1 MLLQD
6 SYPDEIAGKWKPDW
20 DTPPVYQ
27 PALTGQIKWRNYYDY
42 GDPVGFKL
50 PIVCRWLADHGV
62 KMFDFG
68 VPGNLGEDNAGHDI
82 GFARY
87 LFPGEAHNEY
97 WKDDEV
103 FDHFIHEVVDRDQPR
118 PNLKRRLMRAEI
130 VGYLVSYG
138 VSLVLLMA
146 AVFLVD
152 RAIIAYNPPPASGD
166 GENPSPLLK
175 AFEKGSDILGIS
187 ILLCGVTV
195 LARIPR
201 LINDQH
207 FWQWNGRALII
218 FALCGFL
225 YALCVSPETQRNVG
239 ALPAGLMPYIGM
251 KGYTDP
257 GSRFSM
263 LTLATV
269 LVGMVIAIG
278 SAAASRASPDWA

>member
-1 MLLQD
+1 
-6 SYPDEIAGKWKPDW
+6 
-20 DTPPVYQ
+20 
-27 PALTGQIKWRNYYDY
+27 
-42 GDPVGFKL
+42 
-50 PIVCRWLADHGV
+50 
-62 KMFDFG
+62 
-68 VPGNLGEDNAGHDI
+68 
-82 GFARY
+82 
-87 LFPGEAHNEY
+87 
-97 WKDDEV
+97 
-103 FDHFIHEVVDRDQPR
+103 
-118 PNLKRRLMRAEI
+118 
-130 VGYLVSYG
+130 
-138 VSLVLLMA
+138 MA

-278 SAAASRASPDWA
+278 SAAASRVWPDWGMKPLLIWGGATILATIFLLLQHDSPNSIWPVAVAGAILLYAWRLAALLFDLVFVWHRYIRHEVIVDHWKALVWFDSGAKLQPVAPSP